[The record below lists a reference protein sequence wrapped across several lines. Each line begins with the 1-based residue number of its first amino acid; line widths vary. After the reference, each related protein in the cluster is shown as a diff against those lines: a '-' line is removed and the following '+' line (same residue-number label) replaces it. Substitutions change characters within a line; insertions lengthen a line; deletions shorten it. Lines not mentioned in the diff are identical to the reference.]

1 MFSKNI
7 WICAL
12 QNSQSTKYTA
22 ASVFKIYEE
31 YLWRSSFLVKL
42 NSFASIFWLVLA
54 QLQNRLFVEHLPMAA
69 YVRCLKEKEWK
80 KWNSCFYCTQSDIL
94 LCAIS
99 RFSWGNK
106 NKLKTF
112 QPQKLKK
119 KRTVSIK
126 QNLLVLIKKEC
137 TCTLKQLKWKLGRS
151 LNILD

>member
-99 RFSWGNK
+99 RFNWGNK

-119 KRTVSIK
+119 K
-126 QNLLVLIKKEC
+126 KEQS
-137 TCTLKQLKWKLGRS
+137 TSNKIYWFL
-151 LNILD
+151 